1 MIKYKP
7 TTEVDFVV
15 IGSGA
20 AGGIMAKELSVAGF
34 SVVVLEQGGPGMYG
48 HEQDYNKDEL
58 LNMYPPTADDR
69 LMSDP
74 KLQPNTFRRNEDEKA
89 QPGNSRYGCV
99 LGGGTV
105 TYGGSSWRHL
115 PYEFNEATH
124 EGTIA
129 GTGLADWP
137 ISYDELEPYY
147 TKAEWEMGISGLRVD
162 SPLFAPMSKPYPVPP
177 MPQKAS
183 GALLKVAAAKLG
195 LTVVPNVAAII
206 SQPYMGRSGC
216 INCGMCSGFGC
227 QVKARSSS
235 AVTMIPI
242 AENTGRCEIR
252 THSYVREIPV
262 DKNGRVTGAVYFDAQ
277 KNEVFQ
283 KAKAVVLSANGLET
297 PRLLLLSK
305 SNQFPDGLTNSNG
318 VVGRYLMSGNFSNAN
333 GLFQQP
339 LNEYKGIVSGAAILD
354 YVPSDPKRGFYG
366 GGRMTGRG
374 QEEPIQ
380 YGLQV
385 GAHRPIV
392 VRGDRGQPEPMQ
404 SEPQAPKW
412 GAEYKK
418 LLREEAN
425 RKLTIASFI
434 TQLPLETNR
443 VDLDP
448 DVKDAWGLPAM
459 RITSSTHPDD
469 VKCMEFFRQR
479 SIEIL
484 HAAGATSVSSEPVSD
499 SRGGAHSRGTCRMGN
514 DPKTSVV
521 NKYHRAHDVPNLIV
535 VDGSSFVTG
544 GRNHPTMTIQALA
557 FRAAEHLIADAKKGS
572 V

>member
-1 MIKYKP
+1 MVKYKP
-7 TTEVDFVV
+7 TDEVDFVV

-34 SVVVLEQGGPGMYG
+34 SVVVLEQGGPGAYG

-58 LNMYPPTADDR
+58 LGMYPAPADQ
-69 LMSDP
+69 LMSDL
-74 KLQPNTFRRNEDEKA
+74 KLQPNTFRKHAGEKA
-89 QPGNSRYGCV
+89 VLGSSRYGCV

-105 TYGGSSWRHL
+105 TYGASSWRHL

-124 EGTIA
+124 EGAIA

-137 ISYDELEPYY
+137 ISYDELETYY
-147 TKAEWEMGISGLRVD
+147 TKAEWELGVSGLRVD
-162 SPLFAPMSKPYPVPP
+162 SPFFAPMSKPYPVKPLP
-177 MPQKAS
+177 EKSS

-195 LTVVPNVAAII
+195 LTVVPNVAAIL
-206 SQPYMGRSGC
+206 SEPYQGRAACVS
-216 INCGMCSGFGC
+216 CGMCSGFGC
-227 QVKARSSS
+227 QVKARSST

-242 AENTGRCEIR
+242 AEGTGRCEIR
-252 THSYVREIPV
+252 VHSYVREIAAGA
-262 DKNGRVTGAVYFDAQ
+262 NGRVTGAIYFDVA
-277 KNEVFQ
+277 KREVFQ

-305 SNQFPDGLTNSNG
+305 SVRFPEGLANSSG
-318 VVGRYLMSGNFSNAN
+318 VVGKYLMSGDFSNAH
-333 GLFQQP
+333 GLFEHP
-339 LNEYKGIVSGAAILD
+339 LNEYKGIVSGAAIMD

-380 YGLQV
+380 YGLQ
-385 GAHRPIV
+385 GPHL
-392 VRGDRGQPEPMQ
+392 
-404 SEPQAPKW
+404 APKW

-418 LLREEAN
+418 ALREQAN

-434 TQLPLETNR
+434 TQLPLETNCI
-443 VDLDP
+443 DLDP
-448 DVKDAWGLPAM
+448 EVKDAWGLPAM
-459 RITSSTHPDD
+459 RLTSTSHPDD
-469 VKCMEFFRQR
+469 VKCMEFFRQK
-479 SIEIL
+479 SLEIL
-484 HAAGATSVSSEPVSD
+484 DAAGATTAWAEPVSD
-499 SRGGAHSRGTCRMGN
+499 ARGGAHSRGTCRMGN
-514 DPKTSVV
+514 DPRTSVV
-521 NKYHRAHDVPNLIV
+521 DKYHRAHDVPNLFI

-557 FRAAEHLIADAKKGS
+557 FRAADHLIRAAKTGK

>member
-1 MIKYKP
+1 MVTYKP

-34 SVVVLEQGGPGMYG
+34 SVVVLEQGGAGKYG
-48 HEQDYNKDEL
+48 HEQDYSKDEL

-69 LMSDP
+69 LMSDL
-74 KLQPNTFRRNEDEKA
+74 KLQPNTFRPNDREKA
-89 QPGNSRYGCV
+89 VPGNSRYGCV

-105 TYGGSSWRHL
+105 TYGASSWRHL
-115 PYEFNEATH
+115 PYEFKEATH

-129 GTGLADWP
+129 GTGLVDWP
-137 ISYDELEPYY
+137 ISYEEIEPYY
-147 TKAEWEMGISGLRVD
+147 TKAEWELGISGLRVD
-162 SPLFAPMSKPYPVPP
+162 SPFFAPMSKPYPVPP
-177 MPQKAS
+177 LPEKAS
-183 GALLKVAAAKLG
+183 GALLKTGARKLG

-206 SQPYMGRSGC
+206 SQPYQGRSAC

-227 QVKARSSS
+227 QVKARSST

-242 AENTGRCEIR
+242 AEKTGRCEIR
-252 THSYVREIPV
+252 THSYVREIAV
-262 DKNGRVTGAVYFDAQ
+262 DNNGRVTGAVYFDGQ
-277 KNEVFQ
+277 KREVFQ

-305 SNQFPDGLTNSNG
+305 SPHFPDGLANSSG
-318 VVGRYLMSGNFSNAN
+318 VVGRYLMSGNSSNAN
-333 GLFQQP
+333 GLFEHP

-366 GGRMTGRG
+366 GGRMTARG
-374 QEEPIQ
+374 QQEPIQ

-385 GAHRPIV
+385 AG
-392 VRGDRGQPEPMQ
+392 
-404 SEPQAPKW
+404 PKW
-412 GAEYKK
+412 GADYKK
-418 LLREEAN
+418 ALREQAN
-425 RKLTIASFI
+425 RLMTISSFI

-459 RITSSTHPDD
+459 RLTMTSHPDD
-469 VKCMEFFRQR
+469 VKCMEFFRKR
-479 SIEIL
+479 SMEIL
-484 HAAGATSVSSEPVSD
+484 QAAGATSVSAPPVSD
-499 SRGGAHSRGTCRMGN
+499 SAGGAHSRGTCRMGN
-514 DPKTSVV
+514 DPKSSVV
-521 NKYHRAHDVPNLIV
+521 DKYNRSHDVPNLFI
-535 VDGSSFVTG
+535 VDGSSLVTG

-557 FRAAEHLIADAKKGS
+557 FRAADHLIKSTKEGN